1 MRWLPTSTASKAISA
16 SPSDNPLTDPG
27 LLAARALSYA
37 ALLLTAGVPLYMLA
51 AGRALVSGKRSL
63 PIVAVLALTALA
75 ASVWGMFE
83 SVASMLGVPVGEVDL
98 ATLQTILAATPLGS
112 VFAIRGAALL
122 LTAFAA
128 ARRKCGLAAIS
139 ASIALA
145 TNAWTGHAGATE
157 DGLGTLHRLS
167 DIVHLLAAAMWL
179 GALVIFLGALLGRS
193 NRDALLRS
201 LAGFAA
207 TGTILVLLL
216 LATGIVNMI
225 VIAGWPPAP
234 TSGWAVVLMAKLG
247 LFAAMLGFAA
257 LNRWRL
263 APALAADAPGADRA
277 LRRSLG
283 AETAAGF
290 AVLLAVALL
299 GTLSPT

>member
-1 MRWLPTSTASKAISA
+1 MTE
-16 SPSDNPLTDPG
+16 PG
-27 LLAARALSYA
+27 LLAARALSYT
-37 ALLLTAGVPLYMLA
+37 ALLLAAGVPLYMLV
-51 AGRALVSGKRSL
+51 AGRALVSGRRTL
-63 PIVAVLALTALA
+63 PAVAVLALIALA
-75 ASVWGMFE
+75 ASAWGMME
-83 SVASMLGVPVGEVDL
+83 SVASMLAAPVGEVDR
-98 ATLQTILAATPLGS
+98 ATLQAILAETPLGL
-112 VFAIRGAALL
+112 VFAVRGAALL

-128 ARRKCGLAAIS
+128 ARRQCGLAAIA

-157 DGLGTLHRLS
+157 GGFGTIHRLS
-167 DIVHLLAAAMWL
+167 DVAHLLAAAMWL
-179 GALVIFLGALLGRS
+179 GALIIFLGALLGRS

-216 LATGIVNMI
+216 LTTGIVNMI
-225 VIAGWPPAP
+225 AIAGWPPSLA
-234 TSGWAVVLMAKLG
+234 SDWALVLIVKLG

-263 APALAADAPGADRA
+263 APALAADAPGSDRA
-277 LRRSLG
+277 LRFSLA
-283 AETAAGF
+283 AETAAGL
-290 AVLLAVALL
+290 AVLLVVALL

>member
-1 MRWLPTSTASKAISA
+1 MRWLPTSTVSKAISA
-16 SPSDNPLTDPG
+16 SPSGDQVTEPG

-37 ALLLTAGVPLYMLA
+37 ALLLAAGVPLYMLV
-51 AGRALVSGKRSL
+51 AGRALVSGRRSL
-63 PIVAVLALTALA
+63 PAIAVVALA
-75 ASVWGMFE
+75 AFAASAWGLLE
-83 SVASMLGVPVGEVDL
+83 SVASMLGVSVGEVDRTTFQAVL
-98 ATLQTILAATPLGS
+98 SETPLGM
-112 VFAIRGAALL
+112 VFAIRGLALL
-122 LTAFAA
+122 LAAFAA
-128 ARRKCGLAAIS
+128 ARRKCGLAAIAS
-139 ASIALA
+139 SIALA

-157 DGLGTLHRLS
+157 GGLGALHRLA

-193 NRDALLRS
+193 DRDAFVRN
-201 LAGFAA
+201 LAGFAV
-207 TGTILVLLL
+207 TGTTLVLLL

-225 VIAGWPPAP
+225 AIAGWPPALN
-234 TSGWAVVLMAKLG
+234 SDWALLLLAKLG
-247 LFAAMLGFAA
+247 LFVAMLGFAA

-263 APALAADAPGADRA
+263 APALAADSPGAERA

-290 AVLLAVALL
+290 AILLAVALL

>member
-1 MRWLPTSTASKAISA
+1 MTE
-16 SPSDNPLTDPG
+16 PG

-37 ALLLTAGVPLYMLA
+37 TLLLTAGTPLYMLV
-51 AGRALVSGKRSL
+51 AGRTLVSGRRSL
-63 PIVAVLALTALA
+63 PVVAMIALVALV
-75 ASVWGMFE
+75 ASAWGVME
-83 SVASMLGVPVGEVDL
+83 SVASMLAVPVGEVDR
-98 ATLQTILAATPLGS
+98 ATLQAILAETPLGM

-122 LTAFAA
+122 LAAFAA
-128 ARRKCGLAAIS
+128 ARRKCGLAAIA

-157 DGLGTLHRLS
+157 GGFGLFHRLA
-167 DIVHLLAAAMWL
+167 DIVHLLAAAMWIGALVVFL
-179 GALVIFLGALLGRS
+179 GALVGGKD
-193 NRDALLRS
+193 RDALIRH

-216 LATGIVNMI
+216 LVTGIVNTI
-225 VIAGWPPAP
+225 AIAGWPPSLAND
-234 TSGWAVVLMAKLG
+234 WALVLIAKLG
-247 LFAAMLGFAA
+247 LFAAMLGLAA

-283 AETAAGF
+283 TETAAGF

-299 GTLSPT
+299 GTLSPS

>member
-1 MRWLPTSTASKAISA
+1 MTE
-16 SPSDNPLTDPG
+16 PG

-37 ALLLTAGVPLYMLA
+37 ALLFAAGVPLYMLV
-51 AGRALVSGKRSL
+51 AGRALVSGRRTL
-63 PIVAVLALTALA
+63 PVVAVLALIAIA
-75 ASVWGMFE
+75 ASAWGMME
-83 SVASMLGVPVGEVDL
+83 SVASMLAVPVGEVDL
-98 ATLQTILAATPLGS
+98 ATLKSILAATPLGL

-122 LTAFAA
+122 LAAFAA
-128 ARRKCGLAAIS
+128 ARRKCGMAAIS

-157 DGLGTLHRLS
+157 GGLGTLHRLS

-193 NRDALLRS
+193 NRDAVVRN

-207 TGTILVLLL
+207 TGTVLVLLL

-225 VIAGWPPAP
+225 AIAGWPPAL
-234 TSGWAVVLMAKLG
+234 TSGWALLLMAKLG

-263 APALAADAPGADRA
+263 APALAADSPGADRA

-290 AVLLAVALL
+290 TVLLVVALL
-299 GTLSPT
+299 GTLSPS